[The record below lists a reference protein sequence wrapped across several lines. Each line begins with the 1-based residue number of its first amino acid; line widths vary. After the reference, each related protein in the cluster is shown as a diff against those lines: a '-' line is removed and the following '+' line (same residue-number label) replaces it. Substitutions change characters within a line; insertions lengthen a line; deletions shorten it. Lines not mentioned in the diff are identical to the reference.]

1 MRNLSLIA
9 PRSRNDETNL
19 RSNRDGKMSGPSLV
33 GTVLARRYKILEAV
47 DVDSF
52 KAHDL
57 TLDQT
62 VTVRRALLASQRAGE
77 TWRQKVQQ
85 LALMRDPN
93 FLNILDVIVDK
104 SGAFVIT
111 ERSRGRSIADLLRES
126 SRLDL
131 EHVLRLMTAL
141 ARALD
146 LAADFGFCLHPISS
160 RWLFTETRN
169 PVSVDREQRS
179 FSDWPFL
186 FKLDVWELV
195 RPRDN
200 SWPIITSKAQRR
212 GSRALAV
219 RQAALFTYELLCGE
233 KKRKGAVKGWFKP
246 VKGLGNAGNSILYR
260 GLQGSSLF
268 ESSECFFHKLKAA
281 IQSREG
287 ELRTLPATAL
297 ASTVYTVTLPVAS
310 ETISRFNRDT
320 RWLAT
325 GVLGVLVCAVLVL
338 AVLVQERKPKADDL
352 TVVDANSSDGFTV
365 TGLNG
370 KSSGDK
376 TTSGQASSVDQASTE
391 ISPKEKSFP
400 QMEAAVSTPTT
411 FLGFAP
417 EISHTKAGLNT
428 FSWTPV
434 VRQGSARVIGPRTRI
449 VKNRSSFGFGTVDV
463 KRRLIEL
470 WHESLARNAKSR
482 SWTAFSNLNTGLS
495 KKAAYTAETNH

>member
-9 PRSRNDETNL
+9 LRSRNDETNL
-19 RSNRDGKMSGPSLV
+19 WSNRDGKMTEASLV
-33 GTVLARRYKILEAV
+33 GSVLARRYKILEAV

-57 TLDQT
+57 ALDQT

-85 LALMRDPN
+85 LALMRDPG
-93 FLNILDVIVDK
+93 FLNILDVIVEK

-131 EHVLRLMTAL
+131 EDVLRLMTAL
-141 ARALD
+141 AGALD
-146 LAADFGFCLHPISS
+146 LAADLGFFPHPISS

-169 PVSVDREQRS
+169 SVSVDRQQRS

-186 FKLDVWELV
+186 IKLDVWELV

-200 SWPIITSKAQRR
+200 SWPIITSKVQRR

-219 RQAALFTYELLCGE
+219 RRAALFTYELLGGE
-233 KKRKGAVKGWFKP
+233 KKKEGAVRRWFKP
-246 VKGLGNAGNSILYR
+246 ISGLGNAGNSILYR
-260 GLQGSSLF
+260 GLQASPLF
-268 ESSECFFHKLKAA
+268 ESSECFLHKLKSA
-281 IQSREG
+281 IRSRGE
-287 ELRTLPATAL
+287 ELRTLPAPAL
-297 ASTVYTVTLPVAS
+297 ASRVYTVTLPGAS
-310 ETISRFNRDT
+310 ETIRRFNRDT

-325 GVLGVLVCAVLVL
+325 GVLGVLVCTVLVL

-352 TVVDANSSDGFTV
+352 TVVDPNSYDGFTV
-365 TGLNG
+365 TGLNR

-376 TTSGQASSVDQASTE
+376 TTSGQARSVDQASTE
-391 ISPKEKSFP
+391 ISPKEKPSP
-400 QMEAAVSTPTT
+400 QIEAAASTPTPV
-411 FLGFAP
+411 LGFTP
-417 EISHTKAGLNT
+417 EINHIKAGLNT

-434 VRQGSARVIGPRTRI
+434 VRQGSARVIGPRTHN
-449 VKNRSSFGFGTVDV
+449 VKNKSSVGFGTVDV

-470 WHESLARNAKSR
+470 WHQSLAHSERSR
-482 SWTAFSNLNTGLS
+482 SWTAFSNLSRGAS
-495 KKAAYTAETNH
+495 KKTAYTDETSH

>member
-1 MRNLSLIA
+1 M
-9 PRSRNDETNL
+9 T
-19 RSNRDGKMSGPSLV
+19 GPSLV

-85 LALMRDPN
+85 LALIRDPN

-126 SRLDL
+126 SRLDV
-131 EHVLRLMTAL
+131 EDVLRLMTAL

-146 LAADFGFCLHPISS
+146 LAADFGFCPHPISS
-160 RWLFTETRN
+160 RWFFTETRN
-169 PVSVDREQRS
+169 SVSVDREQRS

-186 FKLDVWELV
+186 IKLDVWELV

-219 RQAALFTYELLCGE
+219 RQAALFTYELLGGE
-233 KKRKGAVKGWFKP
+233 KKKEGAVKRWFKP
-246 VKGLGNAGNSILYR
+246 INGLGNAGNSILYR
-260 GLQGSSLF
+260 GLQASPLF
-268 ESSECFFHKLKAA
+268 ESSECFFHKLKSA

-287 ELRTLPATAL
+287 QLRTLPAPAL
-297 ASTVYTVTLPVAS
+297 ASTVYTVALPGAS
-310 ETISRFNRDT
+310 ETIRRFNRDT

-352 TVVDANSSDGFTV
+352 TVVNANSSNGFTV

-391 ISPKEKSFP
+391 ISPKEKSSP

-411 FLGFAP
+411 VLGFAP

-434 VRQGSARVIGPRTRI
+434 VRQGSARVIGPRTRT
-449 VKNRSSFGFGTVDV
+449 VKIRSSFGFGTVYV

-482 SWTAFSNLNTGLS
+482 SWTAFSNLNRGAS
-495 KKAAYTAETNH
+495 KKAAYTAETSH

>member
-19 RSNRDGKMSGPSLV
+19 RSNRDGKMTGPSLV

-62 VTVRRALLASQRAGE
+62 VTVRRALLASQPAGE

-111 ERSRGRSIADLLRES
+111 ERSRGRSIGDLLRER

-131 EHVLRLMTAL
+131 EDVLRLMTAL

-146 LAADFGFCLHPISS
+146 LAADFGFCPHPISS
-160 RWLFTETRN
+160 RWFFTETRN
-169 PVSVDREQRS
+169 SVSVDREQRS

-186 FKLDVWELV
+186 IKLDVWELV
-195 RPRDN
+195 RPRGN
-200 SWPIITSKAQRR
+200 PWPIITSNAQRR

-219 RQAALFTYELLCGE
+219 RQAALFTYELLGGE
-233 KKRKGAVKGWFKP
+233 KEKEGAVKRWFKP
-246 VKGLGNAGNSILYR
+246 INGLGNAGNSILYR
-260 GLQGSSLF
+260 GLQASPLF
-268 ESSECFFHKLKAA
+268 ESSECFFHKLKLA
-281 IQSREG
+281 IQSREEG
-287 ELRTLPATAL
+287 SKRLPAPAL
-297 ASTVYTVTLPVAS
+297 ASTVYTVALPGAS
-310 ETISRFNRDT
+310 ETIRRFDRDT

-338 AVLVQERKPKADDL
+338 AVLVQERKSKADAP
-352 TVVDANSSDGFTV
+352 TVVDANSSNGFTV

-391 ISPKEKSFP
+391 ISPKEKSSP
-400 QMEAAVSTPTT
+400 QMEAAVSTPTPV
-411 FLGFAP
+411 LGFTP

-434 VRQGSARVIGPRTRI
+434 DRQGTARVIGPRTHN
-449 VKNRSSFGFGTVDV
+449 VKNRSSVGFGTADV
-463 KRRLIEL
+463 KRRLIKL
-470 WHESLARNAKSR
+470 WHESLARSAKSR
-482 SWTAFSNLNTGLS
+482 SWAAFSN
-495 KKAAYTAETNH
+495 